1 MYTEC
6 IIKKFN
12 IFKTFLLKFVTIFM
26 VIRMDNVSKIMDE
39 LIEKINK
46 ASIEYYVNDNPT
58 ITDQEYDDYYNELLR
73 LEKKYPE
80 LKKSNS
86 PTLRVGGKVVDKFE
100 KVTHDTPML
109 SFDDIFNED
118 EIVLFDERIRKS
130 CPNASYTLEP
140 KMDGLSGSLLYKN
153 GVLVRAAT
161 RGDGLIGENITHN
174 VETIKSV
181 PLKLNKALDIE
192 VRGEIYMSKASFE
205 KCNKEREKNG
215 ENLFANPRNA
225 AAGSVRQLDSKIA
238 AKRNLDFMAY
248 FLPNPEKYGI
258 KTQEESLKL
267 LKELGFKTN
276 YKLNGLAKGV
286 NDIISYI
293 DDLGKKR
300 PDLPFEID
308 GVVLKVNS
316 LDDEAKLGFTERV
329 PRWGIAYKFPAE
341 EVLTTLKD
349 IKFTVGRTGKITP
362 NAIFSPVHVAGSIV
376 SKATLHNED
385 YCLDKDVR
393 VGDVISIRKA
403 GDVIPEVVEVK
414 KERRTG
420 NEVLFKM
427 IENCPMCSS
436 KLVKEDANYFCKNSL
451 CPARKIEGLIHFAS
465 RDTMNIDGLGER
477 IIEDFYNMGF
487 IKSIS
492 DIYLLS
498 NHKEDLIELE
508 GFGEKSVNN
517 LLNSIENSK
526 NNSLE
531 KVLFALG
538 IRHVGKKTAK
548 IIAKKYKTIDN
559 LINASEEELTSVNDI
574 GEIIAKSIKEYLSDS
589 NNLNLIEDLKKLGLN
604 FEYKNE
610 GEDDKLSGMTFVL
623 TGTLEKYKRDEL
635 TKILENKGAKVTSSV
650 TKKTSAVIVGDKPG
664 SKYDKALKL
673 GITIYNEKD
682 VENIIK

>member
-1 MYTEC
+1 MDK
-6 IIKKFN
+6 IK
-12 IFKTFLLKFVTIFM
+12 L
-26 VIRMDNVSKIMDE
+26 RMDE
-39 LIEKINK
+39 LVNIINE
-46 ASIEYYVNDNPT
+46 ASIKYYVHDNPS
-58 ITDQEYDDYYNELLR
+58 ITDQEYDDYYSELVK
-73 LEKKYPE
+73 LEEKYPN
-80 LKKSNS
+80 LKRSDS

-100 KVTHDTPML
+100 KVTHETPML

-118 EIVLFDERIRKS
+118 EIVLFDERIKKT
-130 CPNASYTLEP
+130 CPNAIYTLEP
-140 KMDGLSGSLLYKN
+140 KMDGLSGSLLYEN
-153 GVLVRAAT
+153 GVLKRAAT
-161 RGDGLIGENITHN
+161 RGDGIIGENITHN

-181 PLKLNKALDIE
+181 PLKLNKKLDIE
-192 VRGEIYMSKASFE
+192 VRGEIYMSKASFK
-205 KCNKEREKNG
+205 KCNKEREEKG
-215 ENLFANPRNA
+215 DDLFANPRNA

-248 FLPNPEKYGI
+248 FIPNPDKYGI
-258 KTQEESLKL
+258 KTQSEALEF

-276 YKLNGLAKGV
+276 YKLNGLAKDV
-286 NDIISYI
+286 NDIINYI
-293 DDLGKKR
+293 DDLGSKR
-300 PDLPFEID
+300 PNLPFEID

-316 LDDEAKLGFTERV
+316 LEDEAKLGFTERV

-341 EVLTTLKD
+341 EVLTTLKE

-362 NAIFSPVHVAGSIV
+362 NALFSPVHVAGSVI

-393 VGDVISIRKA
+393 IGDVISIRKA

-420 NEVLFKM
+420 KEIPFKM
-427 IENCPMCSS
+427 IENCPMCAS
-436 KLVKEDANYFCKNSL
+436 KLVKEDANYFCKNDL
-451 CPARKIEGLIHFAS
+451 CPARKMEALIHFAS
-465 RDTMNIDGLGER
+465 RNAMNIDGLGER

-517 LLNSIENSK
+517 LLISIENSK

-548 IIAKKYKTIDN
+548 ILAKRYKNIDN
-559 LINASEEELTSVNDI
+559 IINANIDELTNVNDI
-574 GEIIAKSIKEYLSDS
+574 GEIIAKSVRLYFDDS
-589 NNLNLIEDLKKLGLN
+589 INLKLIENLKNMGLN
-604 FEYKNE
+604 FEYKNDSS
-610 GEDDKLSGMTFVL
+610 DDMLSGMTFVL
-623 TGTLEKYKRDEL
+623 TGTLEKYKREEL
-635 TKILENKGAKVTSSV
+635 TKVLEDKGAKVTNSV
-650 TKKTSAVIVGDKPG
+650 TKKTTGVIVGDKPG

-673 GITIYNEKD
+673 GVKIYKEED
-682 VENIIK
+682 VLNILK

>member
-1 MYTEC
+1 
-6 IIKKFN
+6 
-12 IFKTFLLKFVTIFM
+12 
-26 VIRMDNVSKIMDE
+26 MDNIKLRMDE
-39 LIEKINK
+39 LIDIINE
-46 ASIEYYVNDNPT
+46 ASIKYYVDDNPS
-58 ITDQEYDDYYNELLR
+58 ITDQEYDDYYNELLK
-73 LEKKYPE
+73 LEEKYPD
-80 LKKSNS
+80 LKRSDS

-100 KVTHDTPML
+100 KVTHESPML

-118 EIVLFDERIRKS
+118 EIVLFDERIKKT
-130 CPNASYTLEP
+130 CPNATYTLEP
-140 KMDGLSGSLLYKN
+140 KMDGLSGSLLYEK
-153 GVLVRAAT
+153 GVLKRAAT

-181 PLKLNKALDIE
+181 PLRLNKELDIE

-205 KCNKEREKNG
+205 KCNKEKGKRG
-215 ENLFANPRNA
+215 ESLFANPRNA

-248 FLPNPEKYGI
+248 FIPNPDKYGI
-258 KTQEESLKL
+258 KTQSESLAF

-276 YKLNGLAKGV
+276 YNLNGLAKNI
-286 NDIISYI
+286 NDIINYI
-293 DDLGKKR
+293 DDLGSKR
-300 PDLPFEID
+300 SNLPFEID

-316 LDDEAKLGFTERV
+316 LEDESKLGFTERV

-341 EVLTTLKD
+341 EVLTTLKE

-362 NAIFSPVHVAGSIV
+362 NALFSPVHVAGSVI

-420 NEVLFKM
+420 KEVPFKM
-427 IENCPMCSS
+427 IENCPMCAS
-436 KLVKEDANYFCKNSL
+436 KLVKEDANYFCKNDL
-451 CPARKIEGLIHFAS
+451 CPARKMEGLIHFAS
-465 RDTMNIDGLGER
+465 RNTMNIDGLGER

-517 LLNSIENSK
+517 LLESIENSK

-548 IIAKKYKTIDN
+548 ILAKRYKNIDN
-559 LINASEEELTSVNDI
+559 IINVNIDELTNVNDI
-574 GEIIAKSIKEYLSDS
+574 GEIIAKSVKTYFDDPL
-589 NNLNLIEDLKKLGLN
+589 NLKLIEDLKKLGLN
-604 FEYKNE
+604 FEYKN
-610 GEDDKLSGMTFVL
+610 GSSDDTLSGMTFVL
-623 TGTLEKYKRDEL
+623 TGTLEKYKREEL
-635 TKILENKGAKVTSSV
+635 TKILEDKGAKVTSSV
-650 TKKTSAVIVGDKPG
+650 TKKTTGVIVGDKPG

-673 GITIYNEKD
+673 GVKIYKEED
-682 VENIIK
+682 VLNIIK

>member
-1 MYTEC
+1 MDK
-6 IIKKFN
+6 IK
-12 IFKTFLLKFVTIFM
+12 L
-26 VIRMDNVSKIMDE
+26 RMDE
-39 LIEKINK
+39 LVNIINE
-46 ASIEYYVNDNPT
+46 ASIKYYVHDNPS
-58 ITDQEYDDYYNELLR
+58 ITDQEYDDYYSELVK
-73 LEKKYPE
+73 LEEKYPN
-80 LKKSNS
+80 LKRSDS

-100 KVTHDTPML
+100 KVTHETPML

-118 EIVLFDERIRKS
+118 EIVLFDERIKKT
-130 CPNASYTLEP
+130 CPNAIYTLEP
-140 KMDGLSGSLLYKN
+140 KMDGLSGSLLYEN
-153 GVLVRAAT
+153 GVLKRAAT
-161 RGDGLIGENITHN
+161 RGDGIIGENITHN

-181 PLKLNKALDIE
+181 PLKLNKKLDIE
-192 VRGEIYMSKASFE
+192 VRGEIYMSKASFK
-205 KCNKEREKNG
+205 KCNKEREEKG
-215 ENLFANPRNA
+215 DDLFANPRNA

-248 FLPNPEKYGI
+248 FIPNPDKYGI
-258 KTQEESLKL
+258 KTQSEALEF

-276 YKLNGLAKGV
+276 YKLNGLAKNV
-286 NDIISYI
+286 NDIINYI
-293 DDLGKKR
+293 DDLGSKR
-300 PDLPFEID
+300 PNLPFEID

-316 LDDEAKLGFTERV
+316 LEDEAKLGFTERV

-341 EVLTTLKD
+341 EVLTTLKE

-362 NAIFSPVHVAGSIV
+362 NALFSPVHVAGSVI

-393 VGDVISIRKA
+393 IGDVISIRKA

-420 NEVLFKM
+420 KEIPFKM
-427 IENCPMCSS
+427 IENCPMCAS
-436 KLVKEDANYFCKNSL
+436 KLVKEDANYFCKNDL
-451 CPARKIEGLIHFAS
+451 CPARKMEALIHFAS
-465 RDTMNIDGLGER
+465 RNAMNIDGLGER

-517 LLNSIENSK
+517 LLISIENSK

-548 IIAKKYKTIDN
+548 ILAKRYKNIDN
-559 LINASEEELTSVNDI
+559 IINANIDELTNVNDI
-574 GEIIAKSIKEYLSDS
+574 GEIIAKSVRLYFDDS
-589 NNLNLIEDLKKLGLN
+589 INLKLIENLKNMGLN
-604 FEYKNE
+604 FEYKNDSS
-610 GEDDKLSGMTFVL
+610 DDTLSGMTFVL
-623 TGTLEKYKRDEL
+623 TGTLEKYKREEL
-635 TKILENKGAKVTSSV
+635 TKILEDKGAKVTNSV
-650 TKKTSAVIVGDKPG
+650 TKKTTGVIVGDKPG

-673 GITIYNEKD
+673 GVKIYKEED
-682 VENIIK
+682 VLNIIK

>member
-1 MYTEC
+1 MYIEC

-12 IFKTFLLKFVTIFM
+12 IFKTFSLKFVIIFM
-26 VIRMDNVSKIMDE
+26 VIIMDNISKIMDE

-80 LKKSNS
+80 LKRSDS

-153 GVLVRAAT
+153 GVLVRGAT

-181 PLKLNKALDIE
+181 PLKLNKDIDIE

-205 KCNKEREKNG
+205 KCNKEREENG

-248 FLPNPEKYGI
+248 FIPNPEKYGI

-293 DDLGKKR
+293 DDLGNKR

-517 LLNSIENSK
+517 LLKSIENSK

-635 TKILENKGAKVTSSV
+635 TKILEDKGAKVTSSV